1 MSFHDLKIHTKI
13 AFCFLSV
20 LVIIFIVLSIAIN
33 SYFSWNTTILANST
47 TFRDIQQVN
56 RSIEF
61 QINNT
66 MSIIDL
72 ISRDLDVLEFLS
84 WDYNHN
90 DAESLL
96 TKSKLRSLISDVTD
110 TYSGIEGIAIVGAY
124 NYYISNEMYSLS
136 YTPIIDDDWFKNCIN
151 SKKITISRYDNSR
164 QLVYYNSPGADKL
177 ITICKPIYLPN
188 SSRPAGVILVDYN
201 VNFIDNL
208 VNQSSLNRSDF
219 VYISD
224 ENGQPIYSPSHFIV
238 PRIRLSWFGND
249 DKHIFQKTIQGNTYV
264 FMYEVSSL
272 TNWKT
277 IGVFSLDQT
286 LQPIKNFRKYLIIFM
301 AATGLI
307 AFGLVLFISGTIV
320 RPLTKLNKL
329 VQRASQGDFNVRF
342 NSKYNDEI
350 GQLGKSF
357 NKMIIDLED
366 LISQVYFEQRKKR
379 KAELQV
385 LQEQIKPHFLYNTF
399 DTIHWLAKK
408 YKAEPIVEII
418 MALTRFFRYG
428 LSSGK
433 DLIPIEDELQHVIN
447 YLIIQKVRYGDKLS
461 YRIKVPPEVKKYCV
475 QKLILQPFVEN
486 SLYHGIKL
494 TKRKGIIHIEAA
506 IKDDKLIL
514 SVIDNGAGMSEK
526 KCEKIRESM
535 SGDSVENRTS
545 YGIFNVNERIRIT
558 NGNEYGVKVSSLE
571 GHYTRVDII
580 HPLIESKEVKEY
592 DE

>member
-1 MSFHDLKIHTKI
+1 MCFHNLRIHTKI
-13 AFCFLSV
+13 TLCFLAV
-20 LVIIFIVLSIAIN
+20 LIIIFLVLSVAIN

-72 ISRDLDVLEFLS
+72 VSRDLDVLEFLS

-96 TKSKLRSLISDVTD
+96 TKSKVRSLISDVTD
-110 TYSGIEGIAIVGAY
+110 TYNGIEGIAIVGSY

-136 YTPIIDDDWFKNCIN
+136 YTPLIDDDWFKNCMN
-151 SKKITISRYDNSR
+151 SKKITVSRYDNSR

-177 ITICKPIYLPN
+177 ITISKPIYLPN
-188 SSRPAGVILVDYN
+188 SSRPAGAILVDYN

-208 VNQSSLNRSDF
+208 VNQSSLSRSDF

-238 PRIRLSWFGND
+238 PRIRLSWFGNSEQN
-249 DKHIFQKTIQGNTYV
+249 IFQKTIQGNRYV

-301 AATGLI
+301 AVSGFL
-307 AFGLVLFISGTIV
+307 AFGLVTFISGSIV

-329 VQRASQGDFNVRF
+329 VQGASQGDFKVRF

-350 GQLGKSF
+350 GQLGTSF
-357 NKMIIDLED
+357 NKMVVDLED
-366 LISQVYFEQRKKR
+366 LISQVYIEQRQKR

-428 LSSGK
+428 LSGGK
-433 DLIPIEDELQHVIN
+433 DLIAVEDELQHAIN

-461 YRIKVPPEVKKYCV
+461 YLINISPEVKKYSV
-475 QKLILQPFVEN
+475 HKLILQPFIEN

-494 TKRKGIIHIEAA
+494 TKRQGVIHILVK
-506 IKDDKLIL
+506 IKEDKLIL
-514 SVIDNGAGMSEK
+514 SVVDNGAGMSED
-526 KCEKIRESM
+526 KCEEIRKYLSSE
-535 SGDSVENRTS
+535 GLEKRTS
-545 YGIFNVNERIRIT
+545 YGIFNVNERIRISY
-558 NGNEYGVKVSSLE
+558 GNEYGVSISSKE

-580 HPLIESKEVKEY
+580 HPLIESKEVNEY
-592 DE
+592 E